1 MNYVIFKTNTI
12 MSKGGIYTMKL
23 FEKIH
28 FSITSSEH
36 RLTSKNTNKIASETY
51 TYNQKAIQNT
61 NFSIAGSVESF
72 HRPPI
77 SDFALN
83 NLFHMQSFDIFH
95 YNYGSFTERIGF
107 DSFLLL
113 YTYSGNGSLI
123 YNNKIYHLSAGD
135 GFFIDC
141 KKYHLY
147 KVEGTHW
154 DTGILHMNGSLL
166 QDFYDIYGNHNSPLF
181 HENFDGKIQLYIEN
195 ILMLYQ
201 TPQLY
206 RDWQVSTYIDRLL
219 NHLLLMNQH
228 TNQLGNTPENIT
240 YLIKYIESNYVQ
252 PLSLDFLAQFANL
265 SKYHLAREFKKYTG
279 FSPTDY
285 IISLRIDKAKYLLEN
300 TTLTVYSIAHQV
312 GIHDINNFTN
322 LFKKKVG
329 LTPTQFRKL
338 VQ

>member
-1 MNYVIFKTNTI
+1 
-12 MSKGGIYTMKL
+12 MKL

-28 FSITSSEH
+28 FSITSSER
-36 RLTSKNTNKIASETY
+36 RLTSKNTNKITTETY

-61 NFSIAGSVESF
+61 NFSISGSVEAF

-95 YNYGSFTERIGF
+95 YNYGSFTERVGF

-123 YNNKIYHLSAGD
+123 YNNKTYHLSSGD

-147 KVEGTHW
+147 KVEGSHW
-154 DTGILHMNGSLL
+154 DTGILHINGSLL
-166 QDFYDIYGNHNSPLF
+166 QDFYDIYGKNNSPLF
-181 HENFDGKIQLYIEN
+181 HEKFDGRIQLYIEN
-195 ILMLYQ
+195 ILFLYQ
-201 TPQLY
+201 APQLY

-228 TNQLGNTPENIT
+228 TDQLGNTPENIK
-240 YLIKYIESNYVQ
+240 YLIKYIESNYSQ
-252 PLSLDFLAQFANL
+252 PLSLDYLAQFTNL

-300 TTLTVYSIAHQV
+300 TVLTVYSIAHQV

-322 LFKKKVG
+322 LFKKKG
-329 LTPTQFRKL
+329 RFNTDPI
-338 VQ
+338 